1 MLSKWGGR
9 ERRWC
14 GVLKREKED
23 VEYGEGVETTVD
35 GLTVFI
41 E

>member
-1 MLSKWGGR
+1 M
-9 ERRWC
+9 
-14 GVLKREKED
+14 LKREKED